1 MKNLA
6 TCVPSE
12 FLKQTNRIRKCA
24 ERWLK
29 VTDIM
34 NIRKRMPKGLPE
46 LTDNLSK
53 EEFAEVQAKR
63 DEMMAEQVMANL
75 SAILDE
81 LIDNHPEETIE
92 LLALCCFVEPE
103 DADNH
108 TMSEYLSCIYEL
120 IQDRAVQDFFRLLMS

>member
-1 MKNLA
+1 MKSLA

-12 FLKQTNRIRKCA
+12 FLKQTNRIRKSA

-29 VTDIM
+29 VTDVM

-46 LTDNLSK
+46 ITADMTVK
-53 EEFAEVQAKR
+53 ESAAAEAKR
-63 DEMMAEQVMANL
+63 EEMIADQVMQNM
-75 SAILDE
+75 SAILDALLE
-81 LIDNHPEETIE
+81 EHPEETIE

-108 TMSEYLSCIYEL
+108 TMSEYFACIR
-120 IQDRAVQDFFRLLMS
+120 DMVMDKAVQDFFRLLMS